1 LVLPL
6 HSSPPTPKAQVD
18 HQEPMGEGDQDM
30 ARKPRKPSA
39 PAGEVEGLSIEPNP
53 FPLTPSRTNG
63 TMSAY
68 PELTPTALRDGK
80 APRRS
85 RGGKPGADKPAG
97 KQTEGQIMVE
107 RRRAGD
113 AEILTIRDVAAYLKL
128 PVSTVYRLAERRELP
143 GHKVGRQWRFHKSI
157 LDDWF
162 RQHAATLRVNLLVVD
177 DEEVTRQFIVSALQ
191 TGQRQIFTAA
201 SGEEALEIAK
211 QNDLDLVLL
220 DLIMPGISGVETFR
234 QLHAIRPEL
243 PVVIVTGYPDSDLMS
258 RALETGP
265 FTMLNKPIDIN
276 QLQKVVDVIV
286 GA

>member
-1 LVLPL
+1 
-6 HSSPPTPKAQVD
+6 
-18 HQEPMGEGDQDM
+18 
-30 ARKPRKPSA
+30 
-39 PAGEVEGLSIEPNP
+39 
-53 FPLTPSRTNG
+53 
-63 TMSAY
+63 
-68 PELTPTALRDGK
+68 
-80 APRRS
+80 
-85 RGGKPGADKPAG
+85 
-97 KQTEGQIMVE
+97 MVE

-265 FTMLNKPIDIN
+265 FTMLNKPIDIS
-276 QLQKVVDVIV
+276 QLQKVVGVIV